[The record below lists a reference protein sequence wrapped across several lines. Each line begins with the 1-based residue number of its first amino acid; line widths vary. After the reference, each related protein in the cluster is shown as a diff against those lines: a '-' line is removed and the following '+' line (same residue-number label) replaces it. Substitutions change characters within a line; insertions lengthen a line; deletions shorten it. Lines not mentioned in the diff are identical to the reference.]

1 MIQEAPPHLTP
12 QARPLGKT
20 FLFFYETLWALP
32 SLLECFSSTTQDVVG
47 ISGFMIILRLSVI
60 EGISI
65 TAQATDF
72 LSDGE
77 HQAAASGKF
86 LV

>member
-1 MIQEAPPHLTP
+1 MIQQAPPHLTP
-12 QARPLGKT
+12 AARPLGKT
-20 FLFFYETLWALP
+20 FLFYYETLWALP

-47 ISGFMIILRLSVI
+47 ISGFMVILRLSVI